1 MLPPSILDL
10 IRQATGNSPIFLDE
24 LAWPD
29 IAELREKNGG
39 LLLLPLGA
47 TEQHGPHLPIQTD
60 TLLATAACA
69 YSSANT
75 GVPVAP
81 PLAYTVSAGHTAK
94 WPGTFSVL
102 HETFLATL
110 RQLAAWAAAT
120 GWKRLLF
127 INSHFGN
134 DATLRAAV
142 DQIRLAHLG
151 KLLVGARNTYA
162 LTPEIWQAFIAD
174 AADLHANR
182 AETSLL
188 LHLAPEFVHL
198 DRLKEADDP
207 DRTTNSIF
215 SYPVAQTSLNGVT
228 GQPSAATA
236 HEGAALFQ
244 QIGEALAEIVERAKT
259 DEPPLGAEHWS
270 DVPRMAPGFF
280 AA

>member
-1 MLPPSILDL
+1 MLTTSILER
-10 IRQATGNSPIFLDE
+10 IRESAGSAPLFLDT
-24 LAWPD
+24 LAWPEV
-29 IAELREKNGG
+29 AELQQKNGG
-39 LLLLPLGA
+39 LLLVPLGA

-69 YSSANT
+69 QASAKT

-102 HETFLATL
+102 HETFLSTL

-120 GWKRLLF
+120 GWRRLLF
-127 INSHFGN
+127 INAHFGN

-142 DQIRLAHLG
+142 DQIRLAHLDG
-151 KLLVGARNTYA
+151 LLVGARNTYA
-162 LTPEIWQAFIAD
+162 LTPKIWQTFISD

-188 LHLAPEFVHL
+188 LHLAPELVHL
-198 DRLKEADDP
+198 DRLRAADDP
-207 DRTTNSIF
+207 DRTATSVF

-228 GQPSAATA
+228 GQPSAASRE
-236 HEGAALFQ
+236 EGASLFL
-244 QIGEALAEIVERAKT
+244 QIGDALAEIVERAKT
-259 DEPPLGAEHWS
+259 DGPPLAPEHWS
-270 DVPRMAPGFF
+270 GTPRLASAFF
-280 AA
+280 A